1 MKKWYKESYFN
12 SANWILENFNKL
24 GLTNDETILVLLIDL
39 YRSNRKT
46 ITYDILCEKLNMNA
60 KQVDTLI
67 ASLVNKHYLK
77 ISTNTKG
84 IVFDIDSIYEFDP
97 SSYEIADNKN
107 IYDLVDELFGKPLSS
122 QELQKMN
129 DLIEGYGQDKFLQ
142 ATRIA
147 EANRKLN
154 MSYIEGILR
163 NEK

>member
-12 SANWILENFNKL
+12 STNWILENFNKL

-97 SSYEIADNKN
+97 SSYEIAENNN
-107 IYDLVDELFGKPLSS
+107 IYNLVDELFGKPLSS

-129 DLIEGYGQDKFLQ
+129 DLIENYGQDKFLE

-147 EANRKLN
+147 EANRKLK

>member
-24 GLTNDETILVLLIDL
+24 GLTNDETVLVLLIDL

-46 ITYDILCEKLNMNA
+46 ITYDVLCEKLSMNA
-60 KQVDTLI
+60 KQVDALI

-97 SSYEIADNKN
+97 SSYEIAENNN
-107 IYDLVDELFGKPLSS
+107 IYNLVDELFGKPLSS

-129 DLIEGYGQDKFLQ
+129 DLIEIYGQDKFLE

-147 EANRKLN
+147 EANRKLK

>member
-12 SANWILENFNKL
+12 SINWILENFNKL
-24 GLTNDETILVLLIDL
+24 GLTNDETVLVLLIDL
-39 YRSNRKT
+39 FRSNKKT
-46 ITYDILCEKLNMNA
+46 ITYDVLCEKLNMNA
-60 KQVDTLI
+60 KQVDSLI

-77 ISTNTKG
+77 ISTNSKG